1 VILHVSINW
10 ITTALTAFTEC
21 IGLGHQPDSFHH
33 CSGTSKHQNTYRQ
46 RNMIREESK
55 GMDAHKFTSLWENIV
70 SSFVSLAK
78 ATTLL
83 GPGLSW
89 LFYHAHTLWLFNY
102 SDLKTIVIPKT
113 SFALI
118 ALLSNPRSPTS
129 APHSTLALLPRC
141 ICPSLMWTWLNLLPL
156 SMCNQFR
163 EGDVDED
170 RQNKPWRPI
179 PAGRITVTQTKYL
192 MMASYMT
199 AILASIYLGGLL
211 ECCALV
217 FEGWVYNE
225 VGAANDNLLA
235 RNLLNALGYMTFAA
249 GAVKVACIQAET
261 RLSSDFH
268 LWMVLLAAVVATTI
282 QFQDLYD
289 QAGDRLRGRQTM
301 PLLVGDTRTRVT
313 IGLAVMVWSLV
324 CPTFWRLDARGFVLQ
339 VSLAVI
345 IVGRLYC
352 YRTVKADKVSFK
364 VWNVWIVALYALPF
378 IKKIIEH

>member
-1 VILHVSINW
+1 
-10 ITTALTAFTEC
+10 
-21 IGLGHQPDSFHH
+21 
-33 CSGTSKHQNTYRQ
+33 
-46 RNMIREESK
+46 
-55 GMDAHKFTSLWENIV
+55 
-70 SSFVSLAK
+70 
-78 ATTLL
+78 
-83 GPGLSW
+83 
-89 LFYHAHTLWLFNY
+89 
-102 SDLKTIVIPKT
+102 
-113 SFALI
+113 
-118 ALLSNPRSPTS
+118 
-129 APHSTLALLPRC
+129 
-141 ICPSLMWTWLNLLPL
+141 
-156 SMCNQFR
+156 MCNQFR

-199 AILASIYLGGLL
+199 AILASISLGGLS
-211 ECCALV
+211 ECCGLI

-249 GAVKVACIQAET
+249 GAVRVACIQAET
-261 RLSSDFH
+261 TLSLDFRI
-268 LWMVLLAAVVATTI
+268 WMVLLAAVVATTI

-313 IGLAVMVWSLV
+313 IGLAVVVWSFV

-345 IVGRLYC
+345 IVGRLYY
-352 YRTVKADKVSFK
+352 YRTVKADKVSFRL
-364 VWNVWIVALYALPF
+364 WNVWIVALYALPF
-378 IKKIIEH
+378 IKKSIEH